1 MPFKNG
7 DFILID
13 YTAKVKETGEVIET
27 TLEDVAKKEGIYR
40 KEKKYE
46 PLLVII
52 GEGRVVKGLEEAL
65 KEMNEG
71 EEKTIEV
78 PPEKAYG
85 VRDPTKLRR
94 MPLREFKKAD
104 IQPIPGK
111 VVEINGVPAVI
122 RDVSGGRVLVDFNHP
137 LAGKTIVYY
146 VKVVK
151 HLKSDEEKIKM
162 LLNRRLKPKDIN
174 EFTIILDKD
183 KGVVEII
190 VPESEML
197 NPDIQLAKKALARE
211 IFKYIDWAREVIYK
225 EVLRTEKKVEKKS
238 EAKES
243 GEEQGKASKESEEQ

>member
-1 MPFKNG
+1 MPFKDG

-27 TLEDVAKKEGIYR
+27 TNEEVAKKEGIYR
-40 KEKKYE
+40 KDKRYE

-52 GEGRVVKGLEEAL
+52 GEGRVVRGLEEAL
-65 KEMNEG
+65 REMNEG

-94 MPLREFKKAD
+94 VPLREFRKAD
-104 IQPIPGK
+104 IQPVPGK

-137 LAGKTIVYY
+137 LAGKTIIYN
-146 VKVVK
+146 VKVIK
-151 HLKSDEEKIKM
+151 QLKSDDEKIKM
-162 LLNRRLKPKDIN
+162 LLSRRIKPKDIN
-174 EFTIILDKD
+174 EYTINLDKSN
-183 KGVVEII
+183 GVVEII
-190 VPESEML
+190 IPESEML

-211 IFKYIDWAREVIYK
+211 IFKYINWVEKVVYK
-225 EVLRTEKKVEKKS
+225 EILKTEKKREIREVEKKRGESKS
-238 EAKES
+238 E
-243 GEEQGKASKESEEQ
+243 SK